1 MIARLLLAAA
11 MSFLGAS
18 PGVAMPSARLP
29 RAVTDR
35 SDPEGRAVNCAAYL
49 GHEINAV
56 PRAARPPLV
65 AAMGAWRAELE
76 HRRPRD
82 EADQYFASTFAVLRD
97 TPPRTLAAAAAYC
110 RSHAPVSRAGSR
122 RR

>member
-1 MIARLLLAAA
+1 MIRISILAALLAVPPA
-11 MSFLGAS
+11 
-18 PGVAMPSARLP
+18 
-29 RAVTDR
+29 AVTDR

-56 PRAARPPLV
+56 NHSARPPLI
-65 AAMGAWRAELE
+65 AAMRAWRAELE
-76 HRRPRD
+76 RRRTKN

-97 TPPRTLAAAAAYC
+97 APARERHAAAIYC
-110 RSHAPVSRAGSR
+110 RAHAPAR

>member
-1 MIARLLLAAA
+1 MAPMLAALLLAATPA
-11 MSFLGAS
+11 L
-18 PGVAMPSARLP
+18 PSDI
-29 RAVTDR
+29 TDR

-56 PRAARPPLV
+56 PRAARPPLI
-65 AAMGAWRAELE
+65 AAMRAWRADLE
-76 HRRPRD
+76 RRRTKD

-97 TPPRTLAAAAAYC
+97 TPPRTRRAAAAYC
-110 RSHAPVSRAGSR
+110 RAHAPGR